1 MFRIFSKY
9 SGQVRLFLESC
20 NRGRAYNKYF
30 LLFLPYRLI
39 FPWNTCIF
47 FTLQPLIHSTPFLS
61 VWRRS
66 QLRFQQKRRIPS
78 LRNNIIPTKKG
89 PAPLRT
95 TSRTDLRYCT
105 GLRMDSDRIR
115 MKTNPDVTF
124 YHILIWIR
132 MQIQIFSNTN
142 TKRIVRIRIQIWIPC
157 RFET

>member
-1 MFRIFSKY
+1 M
-9 SGQVRLFLESC
+9 
-20 NRGRAYNKYF
+20 
-30 LLFLPYRLI
+30 LI
-39 FPWNTCIF
+39 SPWNTCIF
-47 FTLQPLIHSTPFLS
+47 FTLQPSIHSTPFLS

-105 GLRMDSDRIR
+105 GLRMDSDRIW
-115 MKTNPDVTF
+115 MKTNPGVTF